1 MNFKKFSKKNN
12 LFKNNTKINSGF
24 TIIELLV
31 VIFIFGVISSL
42 VIFNYGAFRSD
53 VSVENL
59 AQDIAL
65 TIRRAQ
71 IYAVS
76 TKGADN
82 TTFPSYGVHFSI
94 QGTTPILGTE
104 KAFVLFADLP
114 DYPVVGQYDQ
124 NSISC
129 GTVVSSAIN
138 QDECLEIINITTSD
152 KIQEIC
158 DDRACYAK
166 SSNPSV
172 DIVFTRPNTEA
183 IFCFKVGGSP
193 CSTPSN
199 VKIKLT
205 SINGTERLV
214 NVWNTGLIDV
224 K

>member
-1 MNFKKFSKKNN
+1 MNFTQNNKKIFFLKKNA
-12 LFKNNTKINSGF
+12 KNAGF

-59 AQDIAL
+59 AQDVAL

-82 TTFPSYGVHFSI
+82 TTFPSYGVHFNI
-94 QGTTPILGTE
+94 PGTTPILGTD
-104 KAFVLFADLP
+104 KSFVFFADLP
-114 DYPVVGQYDQ
+114 DYPVIGQYDQ
-124 NSISC
+124 NSIGC
-129 GTVVSSAIN
+129 GTIVSSAIN
-138 QDECLEIINITTSD
+138 QDECMEIINIATSD
-152 KIQEIC
+152 KIKEIC
-158 DDRACYAK
+158 DDRVCYDET
-166 SSNPSV
+166 SNPSV

-183 IFCFKVGGSP
+183 LFCFKVGSSP

-199 VKIKLT
+199 VKIKLS
-205 SINGTERLV
+205 SINGTERIV
-214 NVWNTGLIDV
+214 NVWNTGLIGV